1 MVYFSIPRFF
11 RVSALYAFGR
21 QQGGKKINNNPNQ
34 QQQNKQF
41 WEIRTYSQD
50 LKKEPR
56 PLLQYKHANSFI
68 FTDGCINESHSRE
81 KKGIKEKN

>member
-1 MVYFSIPRFF
+1 MPLEGNR
-11 RVSALYAFGR
+11 GE
-21 QQGGKKINNNPNQ
+21 KINNNPNQ

-81 KKGIKEKN
+81 KRE